1 MFSNGRYMRDHFKRE
16 AKMSTIQQRNVTM
29 QFSCA
34 ECGRGIELP
43 LDSVSGEL
51 ISCPDCGQDFE
62 IVSVDSARG
71 AVETKPA
78 LLEAEDWGE

>member
-1 MFSNGRYMRDHFKRE
+1 MRYQFKRE
-16 AKMSTIQQRNVTM
+16 TKMSTIQRQKVTL
-29 QFSCA
+29 QFPCA
-34 ECGRGIELP
+34 ECGRVVELP
-43 LDSVSGEL
+43 FDSVSGEL

-62 IVSVDSARG
+62 IVSVDSGRG